1 MAYTNIEGVALL
13 FAGTAIERRAVIA
26 EHFVLF
32 RSDTTYM
39 NTG

>member
-1 MAYTNIEGVALL
+1 MTYMNIEGVALL